1 MRGLTRSLIAL
12 LAIALGL
19 AGCATGGGAP
29 ASVTRMFVL
38 ACGENTTRD
47 VSPWSPGVNVGQP
60 RVFSDNC
67 YLIQHGTEWLLW
79 DTGNNDAIALQPEGV
94 ATAGGRLTARMPKT
108 LIRQLQE
115 IGVQPAD
122 IGRLAFSHM
131 HGDHSGNGNYFTA
144 ATLYMQQIEYD
155 AAFGPD
161 FAKFNFNPA
170 TYGNL
175 RTNRVVKLNGD
186 HDVFGDGSVVI
197 IATPGHTI
205 GHQCLLVRLPRTG
218 PVVLSG
224 DLAHFQENWDARRVP
239 AINYDKDQT
248 LASMQKIDGV
258 LKATE
263 AAFWINHDK
272 AQTDRIPHAPQAV
285 E

>member
-1 MRGLTRSLIAL
+1 MSRVVL
-12 LAIALGL
+12 LAVSIAVG
-19 AGCATGGGAP
+19 ACATAPPAP
-29 ASVTRMFVL
+29 ATVTRLFVL
-38 ACGENTTRD
+38 TCGENTTKD

-67 YLIQHGTEWLLW
+67 YLIQHGYDWFLW
-79 DTGNNDAIALQPEGV
+79 DTGNSDAIAMQPDGV
-94 ATAGGRLTARMPKT
+94 VTAGGRLTARMPKT

-115 IGVQPAD
+115 LGVQPTE
-122 IGRLAFSHM
+122 IRYLAFSHM

-144 ATLYMQQIEYD
+144 ATLYMQGLEYD

-161 FAKFNFNPA
+161 VARFNFNPR

-175 RTNRVVKLNGD
+175 RDNPVVKLNGD
-186 HDVFGDGSVVI
+186 HDVFGDGSIVI
-197 IATPGHTI
+197 LSTPGHTI
-205 GHQCLLVRLPRTG
+205 GHQCLFVRLPRTG

-239 AINYDKDQT
+239 AINYDREQT
-248 LASMQKIDGV
+248 LASMARIDAL
-258 LKATE
+258 LKSTGAQ
-263 AAFWINHDK
+263 FWINHDK
-272 AQTDRIPHAPQAV
+272 PQSDRIPHAPLAI

>member
-1 MRGLTRSLIAL
+1 MRAPGRAVAL
-12 LAIALGL
+12 LALALLL
-19 AGCATGGGAP
+19 AGCATGGGRP
-29 ASVTRMFVL
+29 ASVTRMFVMT
-38 ACGENTTRD
+38 CGENTTRD

-67 YLIQHGTEWLLW
+67 YLIQHGTDWFLW
-79 DTGNNDAIALQPEGV
+79 DTGNTDALALQPDGV
-94 ATAGGRLTARMPKT
+94 QTAGGRLTARMPKT

-115 IGVQPAD
+115 VGAQPGD
-122 IGRLAFSHM
+122 VRHLAFSHM

-144 ATLYMQQIEYD
+144 ATLYMQQVEYD
-155 AAFGPD
+155 AAFGADP
-161 FAKFNFNPA
+161 AKFGFNPA
-170 TYGNL
+170 TYGAL
-175 RTNRVVKLNGD
+175 RGNRAVKLAGD

-197 IATPGHTI
+197 VSTPGHTV

-248 LASMQKIDGV
+248 LVSMQKIDG
-258 LKATE
+258 LLRTTGAQ
-263 AAFWINHDK
+263 FWINHDK
-272 AQTDRIPHAPQAV
+272 PQSDRIPHAPAAV